1 MNKINFKNSQKG
13 STLLWL
19 IIGVILLIIVVGYMG
34 IKPGGFLSKYV
45 MQNIPSTSSSVPYEQ
60 WLTYD
65 GTNPKFSVKYPSDWG
80 YQIREG
86 GESGNLIVLQFM
98 PKGGSTEAKV
108 NNVAVRVLD
117 RKNATTLQDW
127 VNKYT
132 TRFTPDDPAAQ
143 DRGYTLYKVKDISNA
158 KVGEKDIVSFSTDTV
173 AAGQA
178 DGTIIASDKY
188 VFIFIGLSGKA
199 EDVRSKMISSLSV

>member
-1 MNKINFKNSQKG
+1 MNNLYFKNSQKG

-19 IIGVILLIIVVGYMG
+19 IIGVVLLIVVVGYVG
-34 IKPGGFLSKYV
+34 IKPGGFLSKYIL
-45 MQNIPSTSSSVPYEQ
+45 QNASSTSSSVPYEQ
-60 WLTYD
+60 WLTYE

-86 GESGNLIVLQFM
+86 DESGNLIVLQFM

-108 NNVAVRVLD
+108 NNVTVRVLD
-117 RKNATTLQDW
+117 RENATTLQDW

-132 TRFTPDDPAAQ
+132 TRLAPDDPTVQ
-143 DRGYTLYKVKDISNA
+143 GKDYTLYKVKDISNA
-158 KVGEKDIVSFSTDTV
+158 KVGERDVINFSTDTV

-178 DGTIIASDKY
+178 DGTMIASDKY
-188 VFIFIGLSGKA
+188 VFIFIGLSEKA
-199 EDVRSKMISSLSV
+199 EDIRSKMISSLSF